1 MNKPNALR
9 LDRSQTSLSTIAT
22 DVGDKL
28 RGWWR
33 KRQNAKVIAEL
44 SLEQIRDC
52 GIEVPARD
60 VPVIEVP
67 SEVMRRLPSRLMMG

>member
-1 MNKPNALR
+1 MNKSNALR
-9 LDRSQTSLSTIAT
+9 LDRSQTSLSTIAR
-22 DVGDKL
+22 DVGGKL

-44 SLEQIRDC
+44 SPDQMSDC
-52 GIEVPARD
+52 GIEVAERN

-67 SEVMRRLPSRLMMG
+67 SELMRRLPSPLVMG